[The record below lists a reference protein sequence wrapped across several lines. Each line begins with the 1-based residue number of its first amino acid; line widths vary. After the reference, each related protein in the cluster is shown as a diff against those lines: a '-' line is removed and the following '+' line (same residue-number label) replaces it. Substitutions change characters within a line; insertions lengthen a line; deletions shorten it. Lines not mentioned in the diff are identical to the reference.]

1 MSDPASAPTPVATK
15 LILVATLAVTAAAI
29 GAFVATRSHPVES
42 RPAAAYLGLF
52 TALFLFRVVGQVI
65 VRLGRPRWLPPT
77 EQWNLTP
84 YHLLLPTQIAI
95 LALLAWIDVDFARAH
110 GFWTEPRPALGRAV
124 LWFALAYASA
134 MALRYAVQ
142 MGRRPDRRWF
152 GGAIPIVFHGV
163 LAGYLFVFGSYHAS
177 R

>member
-1 MSDPASAPTPVATK
+1 MADPAPTPLPTK
-15 LILVATLAVTAAAI
+15 VILVAMLVVTAVAV
-29 GAFVATRSHPVES
+29 GAFIATRSQPVDA
-42 RPAAAYLGLF
+42 RHAAAYLGLF
-52 TALFLFRVVGQVI
+52 TALFLLRIVGQVI

-95 LALLAWIDVDFARAH
+95 LGLLAWIDADFARGH
-110 GFWTEPRPALGRAV
+110 GFWTEAHPALGRGV
-124 LWFALAYASA
+124 LWFALVYAAA
-134 MALRYAVQ
+134 MAVRYLVRMSRQ
-142 MGRRPDRRWF
+142 PEHRWF

-163 LAGYLFVFGSYHAS
+163 LTGYLLVFGSYHAS